1 MFYKDKTDWEL
12 VAPLIDKA
20 LDEFYDVALEDPVLS
35 AFFAGRDTDMLKNA
49 QKEHWHVAMTE
60 GESSDYFDR
69 VHRMAQAHVRIGLEP
84 HLFTQGYQVL
94 AAHLVDGAFSA
105 TGHRKAHL
113 EKAIRRITEVIF
125 SDLYQGIAVYT
136 QILKKEQHNSASEV
150 VEKSKVFSE
159 RMTNIL
165 QNTET
170 VGATMVEMNS
180 AIADITSTVSETQS
194 HAQRA
199 KDQADGAVVSMDAVE
214 TASSEIGSFL
224 GIIGEIADKTKL
236 LAVNA
241 AIEAARAGEAGKG
254 FSVVA
259 DEVRMLAEGT
269 DKGAKDVANKV
280 SEIQS
285 AIKSLGN
292 TITSV
297 QKSFSEV
304 LAFANSI
311 SAAIEQQRMATSDT
325 THQIHSVTQ
334 TIEAQM
340 ADLGDL
346 VKSFEATLNS

>member
-1 MFYKDKTDWEL
+1 MFYKEKSEWEL
-12 VAPLIDKA
+12 VAPLLDIA
-20 LDEFYDVALEDPVLS
+20 LDKFYAVALEDPDLS
-35 AFFAGRDTDMLKNA
+35 SFMDGKDTEQLKKA
-49 QKEHWHVAMTE
+49 QKEHWHVAMTDA
-60 GESSDYFDR
+60 ESDDYFNR
-69 VHRMAQAHVRIGLEP
+69 VHRMARAHVRIGLEP

-94 AAHLVDGAFSA
+94 AEHLVKSAFSA
-105 TGHRKAHL
+105 SGTRKAQL
-113 EKAIRRITEVIF
+113 EKAVCRITDVIF
-125 SDLYQGIAVYT
+125 TDLYHGIAVYT
-136 QILKKEQHNSASEV
+136 KILKAEKHDSATQIVNRSQT
-150 VEKSKVFSE
+150 FSE
-159 RMTNIL
+159 RMTGIL

-180 AIADITSTVSETQS
+180 AIADITKTVGETQS

-199 KDQADGAVVSMDAVE
+199 KEQADGAVVSMDAVE

-254 FSVVA
+254 FSVIA

-269 DKGAKDVANKV
+269 DKGAQDVANKV
-280 SEIQS
+280 SEIQT
-285 AIKSLGN
+285 AIQTLGH

-311 SAAIEQQRMATSDT
+311 SAAVEQQRMATSDT
-325 THQIHSVTQ
+325 TNQIHSVTQ
-334 TIEAQM
+334 TIETQI
-340 ADLGDL
+340 ADLGEL
-346 VKSFEATLNS
+346 VKSFEASLDR